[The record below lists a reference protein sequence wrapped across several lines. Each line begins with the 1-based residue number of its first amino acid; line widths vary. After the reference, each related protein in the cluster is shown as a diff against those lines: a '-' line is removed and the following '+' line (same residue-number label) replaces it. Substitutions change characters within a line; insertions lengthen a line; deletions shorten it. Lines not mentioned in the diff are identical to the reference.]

1 MNFDEMIREEARL
14 ILLKTLG
21 EEVNETL
28 NSELLR
34 RALEVFGIARTR
46 EWVHEELSYLKQM
59 GAIQLNAI
67 GTVMIASLTD
77 KGRDHLSRT
86 IAITGIKKPSRSG
99 G

>member
-1 MNFDEMIREEARL
+1 MNLDEMIREEARL

-34 RALEVFGIARTR
+34 RALEVFGIARPR
-46 EWVHEELSYLKQM
+46 EWVHEELIYLKQL
-59 GAIQLNAI
+59 GAVQLS
-67 GTVMIASLTD
+67 TVGSVIIASLTE

-86 IAITGIKKPSRSG
+86 IAITGVKKPSRSG